1 MRTLNTLFL
10 SRSHNCFHLFTP
22 KNSFFRQS
30 LRLFSS
36 MLVLLSVFSL
46 SIFAQVDCV
55 NPGGIGIVTAT
66 VNNPA
71 GPGAG
76 GPQSFTATLP
86 VGAGHTIVPNFCTAT
101 IGGVANGTCVVAPD
115 GQSVTWN
122 GDILNNQTLTITYRV
137 QVSATAANGSNVLIN
152 NTTTVTV
159 APNELIFPTTS
170 SLFIGC
176 TTPVVPNARVS
187 DQKPGS
193 VLVFPYY
200 TSNMAGTADTR
211 ISLTHSSAPG
221 AREYN
226 GFVHVFLVDGTTCM
240 QADFFVCLTR
250 GASFTFTAFDM
261 DPEVTGYII
270 AVAVDGASG
279 LPVQNNVLIGNAFL
293 NTADYSGN
301 YGAESFAANSTGAA
315 LYANNGST
323 ATLFFDG
330 IGYDAVPKEFAVEI
344 QSPVDVPTPF
354 QKIVTVGLSGDLST
368 GALSGALQVGSGQV
382 VNDAEIAR
390 SANGIVSGGCQA
402 IGDITRTSPRVPGG
416 MAALIPTGRSGTIK
430 FKVGAAVGLLLTPT
444 NADWHGIRTLHKTA
458 VVATTLTMPVFVP
471 TCEPL

>member
-22 KNSFFRQS
+22 KSNFFRQS

-66 VNNPA
+66 VTNPA
-71 GPGAG
+71 GPSAG
-76 GPQSFTATLP
+76 EPQSFTATLP

-101 IGGVANGTCVVAPD
+101 INGVANGTCTVAPN

-122 GDILNNQTLTITYRV
+122 GNILNNQTLTITYRV
-137 QVSATAANGSNVLIN
+137 QVSAAAANGSTVLIDN
-152 NTTTVTV
+152 DTTVTV
-159 APNELIFPTTS
+159 DPNDLIFPTTS

-176 TTPVVPNARVS
+176 TTSVVPNARVS

-193 VLVFPYY
+193 VLVYPYY
-200 TSNMAGTADTR
+200 VSDAAGTNDTR

-221 AREYN
+221 ARVYDAY
-226 GFVHVFLVDGTTCM
+226 VHIFLVQGDNCA

-261 DPEVTGYII
+261 DPMVEGYII
-270 AVAVDGASG
+270 AVAVDGATG
-279 LPVQNNVLIGNAFL
+279 LPVQNNVLIGNAFV
-293 NTADYSGN
+293 NAGDYSGN
-301 YGAESFAANSTGAA
+301 YGAESFAANSASTG
-315 LYANNGST
+315 LYSDNGTT

-344 QSPVDVPTPF
+344 QSPHDAVG
-354 QKIVTVGLSGDLST
+354 QKIVLAGMIGDLST
-368 GALSGALQVGSGQV
+368 GTLSGALQVGSGQV
-382 VNDAEIAR
+382 VNDVEIAR
-390 SANGIVSGGCQA
+390 SATGIVSGGCQA
-402 IGDITRTSPRVPGG
+402 IGIITLTRPRVPGG
-416 MAALIPTGRSGTIK
+416 LGNLIPSLSSGTIK
-430 FKVGAAVGLLLTPT
+430 FKVGGAVGLLMTPNT
-444 NADWHGIRTLHKTA
+444 EDWHGIRTLHKTA
-458 VVATTLTMPVFVP
+458 VVATTLTMPVFAP
-471 TCEPL
+471 TCPAL